1 MADGNSGGTGVL
13 GVLVG
18 ALIVIVVGGGLLFAT
33 GMIGHGGGGAG
44 NTSTVKIQVP
54 KPATTGSGS
63 K

>member
-1 MADGNSGGTGVL
+1 MAEGSGGIGVL

-33 GMIGHGGGGAG
+33 GNIGGGGK
-44 NTSTVKIQVP
+44 TSTLKVEL
-54 KPATTGSGS
+54 PAVSAPA